1 VAQNIG
7 NLGGNDNEIEK
18 DKLLSREKVFRLM
31 CYSMSLIYAR
41 CTSILVVDRGPYPNG
56 LNKKV

>member
-1 VAQNIG
+1 MAQNIG

-41 CTSILVVDRGPYPNG
+41 YTSILVVDRGPYP
-56 LNKKV
+56 KD